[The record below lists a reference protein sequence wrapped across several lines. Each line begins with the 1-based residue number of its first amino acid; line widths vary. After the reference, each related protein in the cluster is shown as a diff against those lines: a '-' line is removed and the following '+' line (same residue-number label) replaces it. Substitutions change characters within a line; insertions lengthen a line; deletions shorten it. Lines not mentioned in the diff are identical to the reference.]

1 MGRYYSRAALVPAR
15 AHHTKKQD
23 DTMATKASTK
33 TASQPAV
40 KTTARAK
47 PQTAAPKPKAAP
59 ALAPAQAAAKTKA
72 TAKAVSKPVAKPVA
86 KTAAK
91 TVVTAL
97 AKKALSA
104 KPVTAPKV
112 AGKPV
117 AKRVAARPTAK
128 QASAKPSRA
137 APGKVA
143 KPPKEISPHGLVKGK
158 HIVCFWKQNDLG
170 LFGRRPDRWIAL
182 WEQDPKV
189 EKVLVFETPLSHV
202 ALEEWLKRAITL
214 DATSGSEYRLLLDQ
228 AVAKLQGHCDTAK
241 TTYKTYL
248 TPADKPADNQDYLRW
263 VLQQVKDQGISAPTV
278 VLWPACYANAAL
290 VKAMKP
296 QQIITDLVDDQRLF
310 PANAQLV
317 PTITAQYQMWL
328 GLSDL
333 VLSNSLGLIEAFSK
347 EFAHGGIAYLP
358 NTALA
363 AAPAK
368 TKAVTPRAGKA
379 GKAAKKR
386 LVVGFVGNMRE
397 RMDSEAL
404 LKAMAE
410 NPDKDF
416 WFVGQTHGS
425 AFYAKARNQPNCKF
439 WGTLR
444 QDEAEAVVAQFD
456 VAIVPFLDTPLV
468 ARMSPMKRE
477 TYAKGKVPVVALGGL
492 KGL

>member
-1 MGRYYSRAALVPAR
+1 
-15 AHHTKKQD
+15 
-23 DTMATKASTK
+23 MATKAPSK
-33 TASQPAV
+33 TARSSIA

-47 PQTAAPKPKAAP
+47 PQPPVTPPKAA
-59 ALAPAQAAAKTKA
+59 AGSAKTKA
-72 TAKAVSKPVAKPVA
+72 KAVAKPVTKTVSAPPAKKVQSTKPVAKPAV
-86 KTAAK
+86 AAK
-91 TVVTAL
+91 PAR
-97 AKKALSA
+97 
-104 KPVTAPKV
+104 KPAT
-112 AGKPV
+112 KP
-117 AKRVAARPTAK
+117 VAARPAAK
-128 QASAKPSRA
+128 AASAKPKRA
-137 APGKVA
+137 APSKA
-143 KPPKEISPHGLVKGK
+143 ATPKEISPHGLVKGK

-189 EKVLVFETPLSHV
+189 EKVLVFETPLSRL

-228 AVAKLQGHCDTAK
+228 AVAKLQGHCDTGK

-263 VLQQVKDQGISAPTV
+263 VLQQVTEQGISSPTV

-296 QQIITDLVDDQRLF
+296 KQIITDLVDDQRLF

-317 PTITAQYQMWL
+317 PTITAQYQVWM
-328 GLSDL
+328 GLSDV
-333 VLSNSLGLIEAFSK
+333 VLSNSPGLIEAFSQ
-347 EFAHGGIAYLP
+347 EFDHGGIAYLP
-358 NTALA
+358 NQALT
-363 AAPAK
+363 AAPSRK
-368 TKAVTPRAGKA
+368 KAVAPRAGKT
-379 GKAAKKR
+379 GKPAKKR
-386 LVVGFVGNMRE
+386 TVVGFVGNMRE
-397 RMDSEAL
+397 RMDTEAL

-425 AFYAKARNQPNCKF
+425 AFFAKARNQPNCKF

-444 QDEAEAVVAQFD
+444 QAEAEAMVAQFD
-456 VAIVPFLDTPLV
+456 VGVVPFLDTPLV

-477 TYAKGKVPVVALGGL
+477 TYAKGKVPLVALGEL

>member
-1 MGRYYSRAALVPAR
+1 
-15 AHHTKKQD
+15 
-23 DTMATKASTK
+23 MATKSPSK
-33 TASQPAV
+33 TAPRTAV
-40 KTTARAK
+40 KTIASAK
-47 PQTAAPKPKAAP
+47 PQAAAIQPKAGP
-59 ALAPAQAAAKTKA
+59 AATKTM
-72 TAKAVSKPVAKPVA
+72 AKAVTKPVA

-91 TVVTAL
+91 AL
-97 AKKALSA
+97 AKKPQRG
-104 KPVTAPKV
+104 KPLAAPAV
-112 AGKPV
+112 EGKPV
-117 AKRVAARPTAK
+117 AKRVAARTAARVATLKPLRGAPAKTAK
-128 QASAKPSRA
+128 S
-137 APGKVA
+137 
-143 KPPKEISPHGLVKGK
+143 PKELSPQGLVKGK

-182 WEQDPKV
+182 WEQDPKI
-189 EKVLVFETPLSHV
+189 EKVLVFETPLSHP

-228 AVAKLQGHCDTAK
+228 AVGKLQGHCDTAK

-263 VLQQVKDQGISAPTV
+263 VLQQVKEQGISAPTV

-296 QQIITDLVDDQRLF
+296 KQIITDLVDDQRLF

-328 GLSDL
+328 GLSDT

-347 EFAHGGIAYLP
+347 EFAHADIAHLP
-358 NTALA
+358 NQALA
-363 AAPAK
+363 AVPAK
-368 TKAVTPRAGKA
+368 KVAKPTASRSSSA

-386 LVVGFVGNMRE
+386 KVVGFVGNMRE
-397 RMDSEAL
+397 RMDSAAL

-410 NPDKDF
+410 NQDKDF

-425 AFYAKARNQPNCKF
+425 AFYAKARNQPNAKF

-444 QDEAEAVVAQFD
+444 QAEAEKVVAQFD
-456 VAIVPFLDTPLV
+456 VALVPFVVSPLV
-468 ARMSPMKRE
+468 ERMSPMKQE
-477 TYAKGKVPVVALGGL
+477 TYSHNMVPTVELSAL
-492 KGL
+492 KTRK

>member
-1 MGRYYSRAALVPAR
+1 
-15 AHHTKKQD
+15 
-23 DTMATKASTK
+23 MATNAPSK
-33 TASQPAV
+33 TARSPTA
-40 KTTARAK
+40 KTPARAK
-47 PQTAAPKPKAAP
+47 PQPPLAQPKAVAAPTKVKA
-59 ALAPAQAAAKTKA
+59 
-72 TAKAVSKPVAKPVA
+72 VAKPVA
-86 KTAAK
+86 KKAS
-91 TVVTAL
+91 VPL
-97 AKKALSA
+97 AKKALSTKPAASPAVVA
-104 KPVTAPKV
+104 KPV
-112 AGKPV
+112 GKGA
-117 AKRVAARPTAK
+117 AKAVAARPAAK
-128 QASAKPSRA
+128 AAIAKPKRTAQSQA
-137 APGKVA
+137 AT
-143 KPPKEISPHGLVKGK
+143 PKEISPQGLVKGK

-182 WEQDPKV
+182 WEQDPKI
-189 EKVLVFETPLSHV
+189 EKVLVFETPLSQR
-202 ALEEWLKRAITL
+202 ALEEWLKRAVTL

-228 AVAKLQGHCDTAK
+228 AVAKLQGDCDTAK

-296 QQIITDLVDDQRLF
+296 KQIITDLVDDQRLF

-317 PTITAQYQMWL
+317 PTITAQYKMWL
-328 GLSDL
+328 GLSDV
-333 VLSNSLGLIEAFSK
+333 VLSNSLELIEAFSQ
-347 EFAHGGIAYLP
+347 EFAHGGIAYMP
-358 NTALA
+358 NEALRT
-363 AAPAK
+363 APAK
-368 TKAVTPRAGKA
+368 TKVAAPGAAKVGKG

-425 AFYAKARNQPNCKF
+425 AFYSKARNQPNCKF

-444 QDEAEAVVAQFD
+444 QAEAEAVVAQFD
-456 VAIVPFLDTPLV
+456 VAVLPAETDPPTGGAHPVQQTRTSDAIPLV
-468 ARMSPMKRE
+468 ELA
-477 TYAKGKVPVVALGGL
+477 AL
-492 KGL
+492 KKM